1 MQRYYDLG
9 VAPDWWKLEP
19 VEDAGFWTAA
29 GDIVRANDPHLQGI
43 IVLGKEMP
51 EEDLGRV
58 LAMSRTEP
66 LVNGFAI
73 GRTIFSK
80 AAQAWFAGEIDD
92 AAAQDMMTAVYG
104 KLIEAWDSAV

>member
-1 MQRYYDLG
+1 

-19 VEDAGFWTAA
+19 VEDTGFWTAA

-51 EEDLGRV
+51 EEHLCRV
-58 LAMSRTEP
+58 LAIARTET

-92 AAAQDMMTAVYG
+92 NAAQQMMTAVYG
-104 KLIEAWDSAV
+104 QLIDAWDNAD